1 MDQAGQRRLVVLLI
15 GLVLLLLLTRDRPG
29 SWSDLSRLATAW
41 AVSEDCTL
49 QIDTPDNYFGAAT
62 GDKALINGHL
72 YSDKPPVMGVLAGA
86 AAWGLK
92 AAGGGFAQASRLTVY
107 LLTLIFVGLPF
118 LAYLALLLR
127 RLPAGGD
134 GLQLGLIALLGSLA
148 LPYASVFNNH
158 LPAGCLLGLVLLRRL
173 DRTAT
178 PLAALAD
185 GLLLSLAATLDPGAI
200 LAGGPLAAWVFLFR
214 LAGYKARAAFILVGL
229 APLALHAA
237 LTIPLTGDLR
247 HPSLHPELMLFAG
260 ARLSAG
266 ELTGVFG
273 PAWSNAGGWL
283 GYLFDLT
290 LGAKGFLTHNPLVFL
305 GFLGLI
311 LALAGRLPGGQS
323 LARLTQAE
331 RGRLLAGAIA
341 LGATALILYYSL
353 YSNNFGGDNYS
364 IRWFVLLIP
373 LLLPYALALL
383 GGLRGAW
390 RKAGLVLAWVSV
402 GLVLAGWPDP
412 WLPTHTE
419 SLDLIAGFKL
429 WPGFVGKVF

>member
-1 MDQAGQRRLVVLLI
+1 MKQPLSMDRARRRQLVVLLI

-41 AVSEDCTL
+41 AVSEHCTL

-62 GDKALINGHL
+62 GDKALINGHF
-72 YSDKPPVMGVLAGA
+72 YSDKPPVMGVLAGV

-92 AAGGGFAQASRLTVY
+92 AAGGGFAQASRLCVY
-107 LLTLIFVGLPF
+107 LLTLLFVGLPF
-118 LAYLALLLR
+118 LAYLALLLG

-158 LPAGCLLGLVLLRRL
+158 LPAGCLLGLVMLRRL
-173 DRTAT
+173 DRNAQ
-178 PLAALAD
+178 PSAALAD
-185 GLLLSLAATLDPGAI
+185 GLLLGLASTLDLGAI

-214 LAGYKARAAFILVGL
+214 LTGSKARAAFILAGL

-237 LTIPLTGDLR
+237 LTIPLTGDLG
-247 HPSLHPELMLFAG
+247 HPSLHPELMLFPG
-260 ARLSAG
+260 ARLAAG

-273 PAWSNAGGWL
+273 PAWSGAADWL

-311 LALAGRLPGGQS
+311 LALAGRPAQG
-323 LARLTQAE
+323 
-331 RGRLLAGAIA
+331 GRLLAGAIA
-341 LGATALILYYSL
+341 LGATALMVYYSL
-353 YSNNFGGDNYS
+353 YSNNFGGYNYS
-364 IRWFVLLIP
+364 IRWFILLIP
-373 LLLPYALALL
+373 LLLPYALTLL
-383 GGLRGAW
+383 GGLTGVW
-390 RKAGLVLAWVSV
+390 RKAGLLLAWVSV

-412 WLPTHTE
+412 WLPSHTE

-429 WPGFVGKVF
+429 WPGFLGKIF